1 MSFDFSFLSILSVR
15 TNHRIA
21 VLTCKK
27 AREKLQ
33 CLYEN
38 IMSHHFRKAVVLKLK
53 QRYKSSTDKFKG
65 PHVAVLQF
73 FRLLVLD
80 VP

>member
-15 TNHRIA
+15 TNHRIT
-21 VLTCKK
+21 VLTCRK

-38 IMSHHFRKAVVLKLK
+38 IMSHNFRKATL
-53 QRYKSSTDKFKG
+53 QRVPTDKFKG

-80 VP
+80 FP